1 MLACLERRRGG
12 GGEARGRGQE
22 KTAIYDPSNKEGQLF
37 FLGIHGD
44 SPEEGDLASSLTGE

>member
-1 MLACLERRRGG
+1 MLACLERRRRGG
-12 GGEARGRGQE
+12 GGKGRGQE

-44 SPEEGDLASSLTGE
+44 SPEQGDLASSLTGE